1 MDLSINEDHEAL
13 CDAAQDWLG
22 DNMPLIGIR
31 DRDPALFQPLMAM
44 GWIGMTSPDVG
55 FDHVS
60 EALVFVAM
68 GRALAPVAALSSAV
82 AARWF
87 GAQGKVALAIPDG
100 VRVQV
105 FDSPG
110 TTQALGLWQG
120 QGQWQAAIIDLPGGL
135 ELRACL
141 DLSTNLVAWDGAPE
155 LTRADDP
162 RAALHLALLGA
173 AYALGCA
180 EAARDMAAD
189 YAKLREQFGRQI
201 GAFQA
206 IKHMCA
212 DMAVRAAVARSQLYY
227 AACALDE
234 GSADMAFHVAAAKR
248 LADTAALDNARANIQ
263 IHGGIGMTDEAS
275 PHLLLKRAHLL
286 GFLAPVA
293 TRDLLAPVTTG

>member
-13 CDAAQDWLG
+13 CDAAHDWLN
-22 DNMPLIGIR
+22 DNMPLIGLR
-31 DRDPALFQPLMAM
+31 KRDPALFGQLDAL

-55 FDHVS
+55 FDIPA
-60 EALVFVAM
+60 EALVFIAM
-68 GRALAPVAALSSAV
+68 GRALAPVSALSSAV

-87 GAQGKVALAIPDG
+87 GTQGQIALAIPDDDQ
-100 VRVQV
+100 VQV

-120 QGQWQAAIIDLPGGL
+120 QAALMALPGGL
-135 ELRACL
+135 EVRACL
-141 DLSTNLVAWDGAPE
+141 DLSTNLAVLEQAAGHTA
-155 LTRADDP
+155 ASDP
-162 RAALHLALLGA
+162 RAGLHLALLAGA
-173 AYALGCA
+173 FALGCA
-180 EAARDMAAD
+180 EAARDMAVD
-189 YAKLREQFGRQI
+189 YARLREQFGRQI

-227 AACALDE
+227 AACALE
-234 GSADMAFHVAAAKR
+234 ENNAEAAFHVAAAKR
-248 LADTAALDNARANIQ
+248 LSDTAALDNARANIQ

-286 GFLAPVA
+286 GFVAPVT
-293 TRDLLAPVTTG
+293 TRDLLAPVMEA